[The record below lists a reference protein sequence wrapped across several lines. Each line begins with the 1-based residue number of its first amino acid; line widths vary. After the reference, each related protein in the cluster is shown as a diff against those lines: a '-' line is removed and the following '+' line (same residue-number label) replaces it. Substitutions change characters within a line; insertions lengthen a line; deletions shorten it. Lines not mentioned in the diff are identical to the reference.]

1 MYINTR
7 IEHTRETNCSPITIL
22 ACSVPCP
29 QRNISALQNFFI
41 DHIIHQVIVIV
52 VGKKKKWSSWV

>member
-29 QRNISALQNFFI
+29 QRKNSALQNFFI
-41 DHIIHQVIVIV
+41 DHIHQVIVIV